1 MIALAYYLLK
11 VIICSGLLF
20 GYYHIALRN
29 KVFHQW
35 NRFYLLGI
43 VVLSLSLPW
52 LQITLYHYQD
62 EPNNAIRLLKVVQSA
77 DVYME
82 EISSRQNQLLSTEQ
96 WLGLLY
102 GSISLTILAGAFISV
117 SKIINLIRR
126 HNTRLV
132 NRIKFISTREPG
144 TPFSFFN
151 YIFWN
156 ENIDINT
163 STGQQIFQHELVH
176 VKEAH
181 SFDKLFIQLT
191 LILVWCNPFFW
202 FIRKELQM
210 IHEFIAD
217 KEAVKHHDTATL
229 AAMILQASYPHHF
242 SHLTNAFFQS
252 SIKRRLLMLTKIQ
265 NPRITYFS
273 RILALP
279 LIACIALAFSFRTVS
294 VAHLEKTITV
304 VIDAGHGKTTN
315 GQLSGASSNNIY
327 EDAIVL
333 AIAKKIKAI
342 NANSEINIVLTRT
355 DDNII
360 ELHKR
365 VDLAK
370 ENNADLFIS
379 LHVAASEN
387 DKTGNGMEVYVSNKN
402 TPFQHQSELLGS
414 VIKEELTSIYPTTP
428 ELIKRTVGIWVVDK
442 NVCPSVLVECGYIT
456 DKKDREFITNE
467 ANQELVARKIL
478 KAVERYASSTEKGSY
493 TTISDTLP
501 NKKAVDINSVNV
513 DKNKGLITIDYKDGT
528 RETLTIEQARQRKL
542 IKEKKFETKEDFHTE
557 KDTSIKIGG
566 KDKPLIYVDG
576 KEFKGTLDK
585 LDPSLIQSVNVLKDK
600 SATGKYGEKGKNGV
614 IEIITKPAERQNI
627 FDTISKSKPISLA
640 PAAIAPTH
648 SQVSK

>member
-20 GYYHIALRN
+20 AYYHMALRN

-35 NRFYLLGI
+35 NRFYLLAI
-43 VVLSLSLPW
+43 VILSLALPC
-52 LQITLYHYQD
+52 LQFTWYHYQD

-77 DVYME
+77 DVYMQE
-82 EISSRQNQLLSTEQ
+82 LSGSQNKLFSAEQ

-102 GSISLTILAGAFISV
+102 CFISIIILIGAFVSL
-117 SKIINLIRR
+117 SKIVDLIRR
-126 HNTRLV
+126 HTISQV

-151 YIFWN
+151 YILWN
-156 ENIDINT
+156 EDIDINT
-163 STGQQIFQHELVH
+163 PTGQQIFQHELVH

-181 SFDKLFIQLT
+181 SLDKLFLQ
-191 LILVWCNPFFW
+191 LILIVFWCNPFFW
-202 FIRKELQM
+202 LIRKELQM

-217 KEAVKHHDTATL
+217 QKAVKQHDTATL
-229 AAMILQASYPHHF
+229 AAMILQASYPHYF
-242 SHLTNAFFQS
+242 SQLTNAFFQS

-279 LIACIALAFSFRTVS
+279 LIACIVLALSFRTVS
-294 VAHLEKTITV
+294 VAHLEKPITI
-304 VIDAGHGKTTN
+304 VIDAGHGKMTN
-315 GQLSGASSNNIY
+315 GLLSGASSNNIY

-342 NANSEINIVLTRT
+342 NANSKINILLTRT

-379 LHVAASEN
+379 LHVAAAEN

-414 VIKEELTSIYPTTP
+414 VIKDELTSIYPTTP
-428 ELIKRTVGIWVVDK
+428 ELIKRAVGIWVVDK
-442 NVCPSVLVECGYIT
+442 NVCPSVLIECGYIT

-478 KAVERYASSTEKGSY
+478 KAVERYAASTEKGSY
-493 TTISDTLP
+493 ATLSDTLP

-542 IKEKKFETKEDFHTE
+542 IKEKNFETKEDFHSE
-557 KDTSIKIGG
+557 KDTHINIRG
-566 KDKPLIYVDG
+566 KEKPLIYVDG
-576 KEFKGTLDK
+576 KEFNGTLDK
-585 LDPSLIQSVNVLKDK
+585 LDPTMIQSVNVLKDK
-600 SATGKYGEKGKNGV
+600 PAIAKYGEKGKNGV
-614 IEIITKPAERQNI
+614 IEIITKPGDRQNI
-627 FDTISKSKPISLA
+627 FDTIPK
-640 PAAIAPTH
+640 TN
-648 SQVSK
+648 

>member
-20 GYYHIALRN
+20 FYYHIALRN

-35 NRFYLLGI
+35 NRFYLLAI
-43 VVLSLSLPW
+43 VVLSLTIPW
-52 LQITLYHYQD
+52 LQFTWYHYQE
-62 EPNNAIRLLKVVQSA
+62 EPNKAIQLLKVVQSA

-82 EISSRQNQLLSTEQ
+82 EIYTRQNHLLSTEQ
-96 WLGLLY
+96 WIGLLY
-102 GSISLTILAGAFISV
+102 CSISTLILVGAILSISKILSLIRKHSV
-117 SKIINLIRR
+117 SQ
-126 HNTRLV
+126 V
-132 NRIKFISTREPG
+132 NHIKFISTTEPG

-156 ENIDINT
+156 EKIDINT
-163 STGQQIFQHELVH
+163 ATGQQIFQHELVH

-191 LILVWCNPFFW
+191 LIIFWCNPFFW

-210 IHEFIAD
+210 LHEFIAD
-217 KEAVKHHDTATL
+217 KKAVKHDDAANL

-242 SHLTNAFFQS
+242 SSITNAFFQS

-265 NPRITYFS
+265 NPRINYLS

-294 VAHLEKTITV
+294 VAHLEKSITV
-304 VIDAGHGKTTN
+304 VIDAGHGKTSN
-315 GQLSGASSNNIY
+315 GHLSGASSNNIY

-333 AIAKKIKAI
+333 AIAKKIKGI
-342 NANSEINIVLTRT
+342 NANSKINIVLTRT

-360 ELHKR
+360 DLHKR

-387 DKTGNGMEVYVSNKN
+387 DKPGNGMEVYVSNKN
-402 TPFQHQSELLGS
+402 TPFQHQSELLAS

-428 ELIKRTVGIWVVDK
+428 ELIRRTVGIWVVDK

-456 DKKDREFITNE
+456 DKKDREFITNA

-478 KAVERYASSTEKGSY
+478 NAVERYAASAEKASY
-493 TTISDTLP
+493 NTILDTLP
-501 NKKAVDINSVNV
+501 NKKAVDISSVNV

-528 RETLTIEQARQRKL
+528 HETLTIEQARQRKL
-542 IKEKKFETKEDFHTE
+542 IKENNFETKEDFHTE
-557 KDTSIKIGG
+557 KDTSINIRG
-566 KDKPLIYVDG
+566 KEKPIIYVDG
-576 KEFKGTLDK
+576 KEYKGSLDK
-585 LDPSLIQSVNVLKDK
+585 LDPSMIQSVNVLKDK

-614 IEIITKPAERQNI
+614 IEIITKPENRQTI
-627 FDTISKSKPISLA
+627 YDTIPKTK
-640 PAAIAPTH
+640 
-648 SQVSK
+648 